1 MRYLDRRNA
10 NLFDDMFDDMF
21 RAPVMSNNTLMKT
34 DIHEKDGKYILDI
47 EVPGVKKEDVKISL
61 YNGNLTVAVEHNE
74 SNEEKDAKGNLVRS
88 ERNFG
93 SCSRSFYVGDNIKA
107 EDVKAKFENGMLQV
121 TVPSAKQ
128 KQIESTETISIE

>member
-21 RAPVMSNNTLMKT
+21 RAPVMNNNTLMKT

-61 YNGNLTVAVEHNE
+61 
-74 SNEEKDAKGNLVRS
+74 K
-88 ERNFG
+88 
-93 SCSRSFYVGDNIKA
+93 
-107 EDVKAKFENGMLQV
+107 MV
-121 TVPSAKQ
+121 T
-128 KQIESTETISIE
+128 

>member
-74 SNEEKDAKGNLVRS
+74 SNEEKDAKGRVIRQ
-88 ERNFG
+88 ERT
-93 SCSRSFYVGDNIKA
+93 FYVSDAIKDSDIHA
-107 EDVKAKFENGMLQV
+107 SFENGILKIELP
-121 TVPSAKQ
+121 TEAK
-128 KQIESTETISIE
+128 KEEETKKFIEIL